1 MSTQTSLPTGV
12 WTSHSPEETQS
23 LGAQFGKSLRG
34 GEILLLSGQLGAGKT
49 LFVKGL
55 AQSLGVPEDEVT
67 SPSFTLVNHYTGRLK
82 LYHIDLYRL
91 NEGATAAHAVDLDE
105 LLMDERAVIVIEW
118 AERMGAYPLP
128 EPVWRVEITGDG
140 DEPRNISISGQSSPA

>member
-1 MSTQTSLPTGV
+1 MTSPATRPTGEFI
-12 WTSHSPEETQS
+12 SHSPEETQS
-23 LGAQFGKSLRG
+23 LGAHFGLFLQG
-34 GEILLLSGQLGAGKT
+34 GEIVLLSGQLGAGKT
-49 LFVKGL
+49 LFVKGM
-55 AQSLGVPEDEVT
+55 AQALGVPEDEVT

-91 NEGATAAHAVDLDE
+91 NEGAGAAYAVDLDE

-128 EPVWRVEITGDG
+128 EPVWRIQIAGDG
-140 DEPRNISISGQSSPA
+140 DAPRTLSINSQSTAA